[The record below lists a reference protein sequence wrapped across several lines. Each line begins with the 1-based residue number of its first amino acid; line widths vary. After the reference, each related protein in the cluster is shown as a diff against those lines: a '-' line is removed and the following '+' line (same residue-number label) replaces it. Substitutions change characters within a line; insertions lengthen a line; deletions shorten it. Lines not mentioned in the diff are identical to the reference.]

1 VDGRDKPDQTVWATT
16 GLFFKPL
23 SREAAPDQAGTAR
36 LFGKTLLPGDGVEL
50 LQLLFHRLPRII
62 AAAAERG
69 VAFGNKIAVQD
80 G

>member
-1 VDGRDKPDQTVWATT
+1 
-16 GLFFKPL
+16 L

-36 LFGKTLLPGDGVEL
+36 LFGKNLLPGDGVEL
-50 LQLLFHRLPRII
+50 LQPLFHRLPQII

-69 VAFGNKIAVQD
+69 VAFGDKIAARD